1 MFDSGKNKSGE
12 AMTFGFD
19 LEEQVKDPAYCE
31 KLDKRIDE
39 HVGLIQKNLREGE
52 SETEFKRLRSVMQGY
67 LGLQKVLTRTQ
78 MQHIRKGGK

>member
-1 MFDSGKNKSGE
+1 MFDSGKHKSNE

-19 LEEQVKDPAYCE
+19 LEEQVKNPAYCK

-52 SETEFKRLRSVMQGY
+52 SEAEFKRLRSVMQGY
-67 LGLQKVLTRTQ
+67 LGMQKVLARVQ
-78 MQHIRKGGK
+78 MQHIRKGDK